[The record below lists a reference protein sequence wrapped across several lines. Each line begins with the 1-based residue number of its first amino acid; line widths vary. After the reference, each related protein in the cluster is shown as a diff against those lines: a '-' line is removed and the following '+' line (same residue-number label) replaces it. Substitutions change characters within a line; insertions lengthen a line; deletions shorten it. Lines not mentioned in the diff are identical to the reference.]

1 MKLSNGTFLS
11 NAFISDI
18 VFLSLVHPV
27 EHELNKTEKKE
38 WSFTMGY
45 MNVND
50 ELRAFELKF
59 DNEDEAKQSREEI
72 AKERMK
78 YE

>member
-1 MKLSNGTFLS
+1 MKLSSGTLLS
-11 NAFISDI
+11 DKFISNI

-27 EHELNKTEKKE
+27 ERLTKTEEKE

-50 ELRAFELKF
+50 ELKAFELKF

-72 AKERMK
+72 AEERMK

>member
-1 MKLSNGTFLS
+1 MKLSSGTFLS
-11 NAFISDI
+11 DAFISDI

-27 EHELNKTEKKE
+27 EKLTKTEEKE

-45 MNVND
+45 MNANG

-59 DNEDEAKQSREEI
+59 NNEDEAKQSREEI